1 MTFHAIRH
9 CYAIHLI
16 SRGVSM
22 SLVAQL
28 LGNSL
33 SVCRRHYAGF
43 ELTTDSIEA
52 INTIMKRSA
61 K

>member
-1 MTFHAIRH
+1 
-9 CYAIHLI
+9 
-16 SRGVSM
+16 M